1 MRWLTL
7 LIQTFLNKGTV
18 CFMNKQPG
26 YRFGDILFATLKR
39 IFFTKNAKIIKKHL
53 HLQLLCGKIVG

>member
-1 MRWLTL
+1 
-7 LIQTFLNKGTV
+7 
-18 CFMNKQPG
+18 MNKQPG
-26 YRFGDILFATLKR
+26 YRFGGILFAITKG